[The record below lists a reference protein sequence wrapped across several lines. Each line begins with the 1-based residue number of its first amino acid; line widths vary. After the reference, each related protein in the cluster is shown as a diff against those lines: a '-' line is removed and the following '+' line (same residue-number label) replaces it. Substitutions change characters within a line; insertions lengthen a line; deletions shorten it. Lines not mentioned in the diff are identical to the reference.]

1 MRNLY
6 IDFRFLGNDKL
17 EVTMKGEDFLK
28 GLVTGAVIG
37 GILGILFAP
46 KSGEETRKDI
56 KEYTVKMKDKAVDAK
71 KEAVRK
77 FQNVRKG
84 FKS

>member
-1 MRNLY
+1 
-6 IDFRFLGNDKL
+6 
-17 EVTMKGEDFLK
+17 MKGEDFLK